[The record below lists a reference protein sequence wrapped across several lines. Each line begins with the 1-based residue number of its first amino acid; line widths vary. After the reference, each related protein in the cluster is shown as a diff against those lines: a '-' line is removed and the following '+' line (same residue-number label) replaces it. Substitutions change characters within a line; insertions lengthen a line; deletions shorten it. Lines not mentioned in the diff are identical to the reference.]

1 MRAIGFICKH
11 IILNNMKRI
20 KQLTLLFIASAG
32 LVGCSAVRQ
41 DAPFQKNEPVDF
53 SQVKITDSFWLP
65 RIDKHAEV
73 TLPACIRQCE
83 VETQRVKNFAIAGG
97 LEPGEFKGLVYDDSD
112 LYKMIE
118 GCSYSLMSHPNPG
131 LEKKLDEII
140 GKIAAAQQ
148 KDGYLMTYF
157 ILGDL
162 SRRWTNMDKHE
173 MYCCGHLIEA
183 AVAYYNATGKRS
195 LLDVAIK
202 YADHIDN
209 TFGEGKKTWVPGHQ
223 EIELAFVKLYRVT
236 KDERYLKLSHWL
248 LEQRGRGLGDWQA
261 KDYYQDLKPVSRL
274 SKISGHAVRAM
285 YMFTGM
291 ADLASIT
298 KDTSYVHALDRLWD
312 DVVHTKMYATGG
324 IGSSRKN
331 EGFTDD
337 YDLPNAEAY
346 CETCASVGMVFWN
359 QRMNMLK
366 GDGKYVDI
374 LEKAM
379 YNGALAGISLSADRF
394 FYVNPLESDGT
405 HHRQP
410 WYGTACCPSQISR
423 FLPSVGNYVYAT
435 SPDALWVNLYMGSEA
450 TMTIDNVPVSVRQT
464 TRYPWEGKV
473 RLSVHPKRKAKFT
486 VKLRLPDWCAKYTLA
501 VNGKEYE
508 APEELQY
515 LAIDRVWE
523 PGDEITFDMDMPV
536 EVVTADP
543 RVKANV
549 GKRALQRGPLV
560 YCMEETDNP
569 EYDEASLSASM
580 NYVTAFE
587 PGLLGGV
594 VTITAVNGD
603 DLYKFVPYYAW
614 DNREPGKMKVWVD
627 YK

>member
-1 MRAIGFICKH
+1 
-11 IILNNMKRI
+11 MKRI
-20 KQLTLLFIASAG
+20 KQLTLLLIASAG

-41 DAPFQKNEPVDF
+41 DTPFQKNEPVDF
-53 SQVKITDSFWLP
+53 SQVKITDDFWLP

-118 GCSYSLMSHPNPG
+118 GCSYSLMNHPNPG

-223 EIELAFVKLYRVT
+223 EIELALVKLYRVT

-435 SPDALWVNLYMGSEA
+435 SPGALWVNLYMGSETA
-450 TMTIDNVPVSVRQT
+450 MTIDNVPVSVRQT

-515 LAIDRVWE
+515 LAIDRLWE

-536 EVVTADP
+536 EVVAADP

-580 NYVTAFE
+580 NYMAAFE

-594 VTITAVNGD
+594 VTITAANGD

>member
-1 MRAIGFICKH
+1 
-11 IILNNMKRI
+11 MKRI
-20 KQLTLLFIASAG
+20 KQLTLLLIASAG
-32 LVGCSAVRQ
+32 LAGCSAVRQ

-118 GCSYSLMSHPNPG
+118 GCSYSLMNHPNPG

-223 EIELAFVKLYRVT
+223 EIELALVKLYRVT

-435 SPDALWVNLYMGSEA
+435 SPGALWVNLYMGSETA
-450 TMTIDNVPVSVRQT
+450 MTIDNVPVSVRQT

-536 EVVTADP
+536 EVVAADP
-543 RVKANV
+543 RVKANA

-560 YCMEETDNP
+560 YCMEETDNRK
-569 EYDEASLSASM
+569 YDEATLSASM
-580 NYVTAFE
+580 NYMTAFE

>member
-1 MRAIGFICKH
+1 
-11 IILNNMKRI
+11 MKRI
-20 KQLTLLFIASAG
+20 KQLTLLLIASAG
-32 LVGCSAVRQ
+32 FAGCSAVRQ

-97 LEPGEFKGLVYDDSD
+97 LEPGEFNGLVYDDSD

-118 GCSYSLMSHPNPG
+118 GCSYSLMNHPNPG

-162 SRRWTNMDKHE
+162 SRRWTNMDQHE

-223 EIELAFVKLYRVT
+223 EIELALVKLYRVT

-261 KDYYQDLKPVSRL
+261 KDYYQDLNPVSRL

-435 SPDALWVNLYMGSEA
+435 SPDALWVNLYMGSET
-450 TMTIDNVPVSVRQT
+450 TMTIDNVPVSVKQT

-508 APEELQY
+508 ASEELQY

-536 EVVTADP
+536 EVVAADP

-569 EYDEASLSASM
+569 EYDEATLSASM

-594 VTITAVNGD
+594 VTITAANGD

>member
-1 MRAIGFICKH
+1 MNK
-11 IILNNMKRI
+11 I
-20 KQLTLLFIASAG
+20 KQLTFLLIATTGMFS
-32 LVGCSAVRQ
+32 CSTVQ
-41 DAPFQKNEPVDF
+41 KDVPFQKNEPVNF
-53 SQVKITDSFWLP
+53 SQVKITDNFWLP

-73 TLPACIRQCE
+73 TLPACIHQCE

-97 LEPGEFKGLVYDDSD
+97 LEQGEFKGLVYDDSD

-118 GCSYSLMSHPNPG
+118 GCSYSLMNHPNPE
-131 LEKKLDEII
+131 LEKKLDDII
-140 GKIAAAQQ
+140 AKIASAQQ

-157 ILGDL
+157 ILGNL
-162 SRRWTNMDKHE
+162 NERWTNMDKHE

-183 AVAYYNATGKRS
+183 AIAYYNATGKRS

-202 YADHIDN
+202 YADHIDQ

-223 EIELAFVKLYRVT
+223 EIELALVKLYRQT
-236 KDERYLKLSHWL
+236 KDERYLKLSNWL
-248 LEQRGRGLGDWQA
+248 LEQRGHGYGDWEA
-261 KDYYQDLKPVSRL
+261 KDYYQDLVPVRQL

-298 KDTSYVHALDRLWD
+298 KDTAYVHALDRLWE
-312 DVVHTKMYATGG
+312 DVINTKMYATGG

-331 EGFTDD
+331 EGFTED

-366 GDGKYVDI
+366 GDGKYVNI

-394 FYVNPLESDGT
+394 FYVNPLEADGT
-405 HHRQP
+405 HHRKP

-435 SPDALWVNLYMGSEA
+435 SLDALWVNLYIASE
-450 TMTIDNVPVSVRQT
+450 TNVRMDGMPVAIKQT
-464 TRYPWEGKV
+464 TNYPWEGKV
-473 RLSVHPKRKAKFT
+473 QFTLNPDQKKAFT
-486 VKLRLPDWCAKYTLA
+486 LKLHLPDWCKNYRLT
-501 VNGKEYE
+501 VNGKECK
-508 APEELQY
+508 PVEEMGY
-515 LAIDRVWE
+515 LLVDRTWQ
-523 PGDEITFDMDMPV
+523 PGDEVTFDMAMPV
-536 EVVTADP
+536 EVVSADP
-543 RVKANV
+543 RVKANA
-549 GKRALQRGPLV
+549 GKRCLQRGPLV
-560 YCMEETDNP
+560 YCMEEIDNP
-569 EYDEASLSASM
+569 HYEKATLLPSM
-580 NYVTAFE
+580 NYMTAFE
-587 PGLLGGV
+587 PDLLNGV

-603 DLYKFVPYYAW
+603 DTYKFIPYYAW

-627 YK
+627 YTK

>member
-1 MRAIGFICKH
+1 M
-11 IILNNMKRI
+11 NRI
-20 KQLTLLFIASAG
+20 KQLTFLLITTTGIFS
-32 LVGCSAVRQ
+32 CSTVQ
-41 DAPFQKNEPVDF
+41 KDVPFQKNEPVNF
-53 SQVKITDSFWLP
+53 SQVKITDNFWLP

-73 TLPACIRQCE
+73 TLPACIHQCE

-97 LEPGEFKGLVYDDSD
+97 LEQGEFKGLVYDDSD

-118 GCSYSLMSHPNPG
+118 GCAYSLMNHPNPE
-131 LEKKLDEII
+131 LEKKLDDII
-140 GKIAAAQQ
+140 AKIALAQQ
-148 KDGYLMTYF
+148 EDGYLMTYF
-157 ILGDL
+157 ILGNL
-162 SRRWTNMDKHE
+162 NERWTNMDKLE

-183 AVAYYNATGKRS
+183 AIAYYNATGKRS

-202 YADHIDN
+202 YADHIDR

-223 EIELAFVKLYRVT
+223 EIELALVKLYRQT
-236 KDERYLKLSHWL
+236 KDERYLKLSNWL
-248 LEQRGRGLGDWQA
+248 LEQRGHGYGDWKA
-261 KDYYQDLKPVSRL
+261 KDYYQDLVPVGQL

-298 KDTSYVHALDRLWD
+298 KDTAYVHALDRLWD
-312 DVVHTKMYATGG
+312 DVIYTKMYATGG

-331 EGFTDD
+331 EGFTED

-366 GDGKYVDI
+366 GDGKYVNI

-394 FYVNPLESDGT
+394 FYVNPLEADGT
-405 HHRQP
+405 HHRKP

-435 SPDALWVNLYMGSEA
+435 SSDALWVNLYIASETNVNIDGMPVAIKQA
-450 TMTIDNVPVSVRQT
+450 TN
-464 TRYPWEGKV
+464 YPWEGKV
-473 RLSVHPKRKAKFT
+473 QFTLNPDQKKAFT
-486 VKLRLPDWCAKYTLA
+486 LKLHLPDWCKNYTLT
-501 VNGKEYE
+501 VNGKECKHI
-508 APEELQY
+508 EEMGY
-515 LAIDRVWE
+515 LLVDRIWQQ
-523 PGDEITFDMDMPV
+523 GDEVSFDMAMPV
-536 EVVTADP
+536 EVVAADL
-543 RVKANV
+543 RVKANT
-549 GKRALQRGPLV
+549 GKRCLQRGPLV
-560 YCMEETDNP
+560 YCMEEIDNP
-569 EYDEASLSASM
+569 QYEKAVLLPSM
-580 NYVTAFE
+580 NYMTAFE
-587 PGLLGGV
+587 QDLLNGV

-603 DLYKFVPYYAW
+603 DTYKFIPYYAW

-627 YK
+627 YTE

>member
-1 MRAIGFICKH
+1 
-11 IILNNMKRI
+11 MKRI
-20 KQLTLLFIASAG
+20 KQLTLLLIASAG

-118 GCSYSLMSHPNPG
+118 GCSYSLMNHPNSG

-223 EIELAFVKLYRVT
+223 EIELALVKLYRVT

-435 SPDALWVNLYMGSEA
+435 SPGALWVNLYMGSETA
-450 TMTIDNVPVSVRQT
+450 MTIDNVPVSVRQT

-543 RVKANV
+543 RVKANA

>member
-1 MRAIGFICKH
+1 M
-11 IILNNMKRI
+11 
-20 KQLTLLFIASAG
+20 IASAG

-53 SQVKITDSFWLP
+53 SQVKITDDFWLP

-118 GCSYSLMSHPNPG
+118 GCSYSLMNHPNPG

-366 GDGKYVDI
+366 GDGKYIDI

-435 SPDALWVNLYMGSEA
+435 SSGALWVNLYMGSEA

-486 VKLRLPDWCAKYTLA
+486 VKLRLPDWCARYTLA

-515 LAIDRVWE
+515 LAIDRLWE

-536 EVVTADP
+536 EVVAADP

-587 PGLLGGV
+587 PGLLEGV
-594 VTITAVNGD
+594 VTITAANGD

>member
-1 MRAIGFICKH
+1 MNK
-11 IILNNMKRI
+11 I
-20 KQLTLLFIASAG
+20 KQLTFLLIATTGMFS
-32 LVGCSAVRQ
+32 CSTVQ
-41 DAPFQKNEPVDF
+41 KDVPFQKNEPVNF
-53 SQVKITDSFWLP
+53 SQVKITDNFWLP

-73 TLPACIRQCE
+73 TLPACIHQCE

-97 LEPGEFKGLVYDDSD
+97 LEQGEFKGLVYDDSD

-118 GCSYSLMSHPNPG
+118 GCSYSLMNHPNPE
-131 LEKKLDEII
+131 LEKKLDDII
-140 GKIAAAQQ
+140 AKIASAQQ
-148 KDGYLMTYF
+148 EDGYLMTYF
-157 ILGDL
+157 ILGNL
-162 SRRWTNMDKHE
+162 NERWTNMDKHE

-183 AVAYYNATGKRS
+183 AIAYYNATGKRS

-202 YADHIDN
+202 YADHIDH
-209 TFGEGKKTWVPGHQ
+209 TFGEGKKIWVPGHQ
-223 EIELAFVKLYRVT
+223 EIELALVKLYRQT
-236 KDERYLKLSHWL
+236 KDERYLKLSNWL
-248 LEQRGRGLGDWQA
+248 LEQRGHGYGDWEA
-261 KDYYQDLKPVSRL
+261 KDYYQDLVPVRQL

-298 KDTSYVHALDRLWD
+298 KDTAYVHALDRLWD
-312 DVVHTKMYATGG
+312 DVIYTKMYATGG

-331 EGFTDD
+331 EGFTED

-346 CETCASVGMVFWN
+346 CETCASVGMVYWN

-366 GDGKYVDI
+366 GDGKYVNI

-405 HHRQP
+405 HHRKP

-435 SPDALWVNLYMGSEA
+435 SSDALWVNLYIASETNVKIDGMPLAIKQA
-450 TMTIDNVPVSVRQT
+450 TN
-464 TRYPWEGKV
+464 YPWEGKV
-473 RLSVHPKRKAKFT
+473 QFT
-486 VKLRLPDWCAKYTLA
+486 LNPDQKKTFTLKLHLPDWCKNYTLS
-501 VNGKEYE
+501 VNGKECKP
-508 APEELQY
+508 AEEMGY
-515 LAIDRVWE
+515 LLINRAWQQ
-523 PGDEITFDMDMPV
+523 GDEVTFDMAMPV
-536 EVVTADP
+536 EVVSADP

-549 GKRALQRGPLV
+549 GKRCLQRGPLV
-560 YCMEETDNP
+560 YCMEEIDNP
-569 EYDEASLSASM
+569 QYENAVLLPSM
-580 NYVTAFE
+580 NYMTAFE
-587 PGLLGGV
+587 PDLLNGV

-603 DLYKFVPYYAW
+603 DTYKFIPYYAW

-627 YK
+627 YTK

>member
-1 MRAIGFICKH
+1 
-11 IILNNMKRI
+11 MKRI
-20 KQLTLLFIASAG
+20 KELTFLLIAAG
-32 LVGCSAVRQ
+32 LASCSTTQKETFA
-41 DAPFQKNEPVDF
+41 QKNEPVNF
-53 SQVKITDSFWLP
+53 ARVKINDTFWLP
-65 RIDKHAEV
+65 RINKHAEV
-73 TLPACIRQCE
+73 TLPACINQCE
-83 VETQRVKNFAIAGG
+83 NETQRVKNFAIAGG

-118 GCSYSLMSHPNPG
+118 GCSYSLMNHPNPE

-140 GKIAAAQQ
+140 AKIASAQQ

-162 SRRWTNMDKHE
+162 NQRWTNMDKHE

-183 AVAYYNATGKRS
+183 AIAYFNATGKRT
-195 LLDVAIK
+195 LLDVAVK

-209 TFGEGKKTWVPGHQ
+209 TFGPGKRNWVPGHQ
-223 EIELAFVKLYRVT
+223 EIELALVKLYRQT
-236 KDERYLKLSHWL
+236 KDKRYLKLSNWL
-248 LEQRGRGLGDWQA
+248 LEQRGHGLGDWQA
-261 KDYYQDLKPVSRL
+261 KDYYQDLVPVNQL
-274 SKISGHAVRAM
+274 AKISGHAVRAM

-298 KDTSYVHALDRLWD
+298 KDTSYVHALDRLWE
-312 DVVHTKMYATGG
+312 DVVKTKMYATGG

-331 EGFTDD
+331 EGFTED

-359 QRMNMLK
+359 QRMNMMK
-366 GDGKYVDI
+366 GDGKYINI

-405 HHRQP
+405 HHRKP

-435 SPDALWVNLYMGSEA
+435 SDEALWVNLYIGSE
-450 TMTIDNVPVSVRQT
+450 TQVTVQGVPVNVKQET
-464 TRYPWEGKV
+464 NYPWEGTVQLTVSPETK
-473 RLSVHPKRKAKFT
+473 KDFA
-486 VKLRLPDWCAKYTLA
+486 VKLRLPDWCKKYTLK
-501 VNGKEYE
+501 VNG
-508 APEELQY
+508 EEFKATEDAQY
-515 LAIDRVWE
+515 LVVDRKWN
-523 PGDEITFDMDMPV
+523 PGDQITFDMAMPV
-536 EVVTADP
+536 EVIAADP

-549 GKRALQRGPLV
+549 GKRAIQRGPLV

-569 EYDEASLSASM
+569 KYDEATLLPSM
-580 NYVTAFE
+580 NYTTAFE
-587 PGLLGGV
+587 SNLLGGV
-594 VTITAVNGD
+594 VTVTAIHGD
-603 DLYKFVPYYAW
+603 DTYKFVPYYAW
-614 DNREPGKMKVWVD
+614 DNREPGKMKVWVN
-627 YK
+627 YEE

>member
-1 MRAIGFICKH
+1 M
-11 IILNNMKRI
+11 NRI
-20 KQLTLLFIASAG
+20 KQLTFLLITTTGIFS
-32 LVGCSAVRQ
+32 CSTVQ
-41 DAPFQKNEPVDF
+41 KDVPFQKNEPVNF
-53 SQVKITDSFWLP
+53 SQVKITDNFWLP

-73 TLPACIRQCE
+73 TLPACIHQCE

-97 LEPGEFKGLVYDDSD
+97 LEQGEFKGLVYDDSD

-118 GCSYSLMSHPNPG
+118 GCAYSLMNHPNPE
-131 LEKKLDEII
+131 LEKKLDDII
-140 GKIAAAQQ
+140 AKIALAQQ
-148 KDGYLMTYF
+148 EDGYLMTYF
-157 ILGDL
+157 ILGNL
-162 SRRWTNMDKHE
+162 NERWTNMDKHE

-183 AVAYYNATGKRS
+183 AIAYYNATGKRS

-202 YADHIDN
+202 YADHIDR

-223 EIELAFVKLYRVT
+223 EIELALVKLYRQT
-236 KDERYLKLSHWL
+236 KDERYLKLSNWL
-248 LEQRGRGLGDWQA
+248 LEQRGHGYGDWKA
-261 KDYYQDLKPVSRL
+261 KDYYQDLVPVGQL

-298 KDTSYVHALDRLWD
+298 KDTAYVHALDRLWD
-312 DVVHTKMYATGG
+312 DVIYTKMYATGG

-331 EGFTDD
+331 EGFTED

-366 GDGKYVDI
+366 GDGKYVNI

-394 FYVNPLESDGT
+394 FYVNPLEADGT
-405 HHRQP
+405 HHRKP

-435 SPDALWVNLYMGSEA
+435 SSDALWVNLYIASETNVNIDGMPVAIKQA
-450 TMTIDNVPVSVRQT
+450 TN
-464 TRYPWEGKV
+464 YPWEGKV
-473 RLSVHPKRKAKFT
+473 QFTLNPDQKKAFT
-486 VKLRLPDWCAKYTLA
+486 LKLHLPDWCKNYTLT
-501 VNGKEYE
+501 VNGKECKHI
-508 APEELQY
+508 EEMGY
-515 LAIDRVWE
+515 LLVDRIWQQ
-523 PGDEITFDMDMPV
+523 GDEVSFDMAMPV
-536 EVVTADP
+536 EVVAADL
-543 RVKANV
+543 RVKANT
-549 GKRALQRGPLV
+549 GKRCLQRGPLV
-560 YCMEETDNP
+560 YCMEEIDNP
-569 EYDEASLSASM
+569 QYEKAVLLPSM
-580 NYVTAFE
+580 NYMTAFE
-587 PGLLGGV
+587 QDLLNGV

-603 DLYKFVPYYAW
+603 DTYKFIPYYAW

-627 YK
+627 YTE

>member
-1 MRAIGFICKH
+1 M
-11 IILNNMKRI
+11 NRI
-20 KQLTLLFIASAG
+20 KQLTFLLIATTGMFS
-32 LVGCSAVRQ
+32 CSTVQ
-41 DAPFQKNEPVDF
+41 KDVPFQKNEPVNF
-53 SQVKITDSFWLP
+53 SQVKITDNFWLP

-73 TLPACIRQCE
+73 TLPACIHQCE

-97 LEPGEFKGLVYDDSD
+97 LEQGEFKGLVYDDSD

-118 GCSYSLMSHPNPG
+118 GCSYSLMNHPNPE
-131 LEKKLDEII
+131 LEKKLDDII
-140 GKIAAAQQ
+140 AKIASAQQ
-148 KDGYLMTYF
+148 EDGYLMTYF
-157 ILGDL
+157 ILGNL
-162 SRRWTNMDKHE
+162 NERWTNMDKHE

-183 AVAYYNATGKRS
+183 AIAYYNATGKRS

-202 YADHIDN
+202 YADHIDH

-223 EIELAFVKLYRVT
+223 EIELALVKLYRQT
-236 KDERYLKLSHWL
+236 KDERYLKLSNWL
-248 LEQRGRGLGDWQA
+248 LEQRGHGYGDWEA
-261 KDYYQDLKPVSRL
+261 KDYYQDLVPVRQL

-298 KDTSYVHALDRLWD
+298 RDTAYVHALDRLWE
-312 DVVHTKMYATGG
+312 DVIYTKMYATGG

-331 EGFTDD
+331 EGFTED

-366 GDGKYVDI
+366 GDGKYVNI

-405 HHRQP
+405 HHRKP

-435 SPDALWVNLYMGSEA
+435 SSDALWVNLYIASETNVKMDGMPVAIKQA
-450 TMTIDNVPVSVRQT
+450 TN
-464 TRYPWEGKV
+464 YPWEGKV
-473 RLSVHPKRKAKFT
+473 QFT
-486 VKLRLPDWCAKYTLA
+486 LNPDQKKTFTLKLHLPDWCKNYTLT
-501 VNGKEYE
+501 VNGKECK
-508 APEELQY
+508 PVEEMGY
-515 LAIDRVWE
+515 LLVDRAWQK
-523 PGDEITFDMDMPV
+523 GDEVTFDMAMPV
-536 EVVTADP
+536 EVVSADP
-543 RVKANV
+543 RVKANA
-549 GKRALQRGPLV
+549 GKRCLQRGPLV
-560 YCMEETDNP
+560 YCMEEIDNP
-569 EYDEASLSASM
+569 QYEKAALLPSM
-580 NYVTAFE
+580 NYMTAFE
-587 PGLLGGV
+587 PDLLNGV

-603 DLYKFVPYYAW
+603 DTYKFIPYYAW

-627 YK
+627 YTK

>member
-1 MRAIGFICKH
+1 
-11 IILNNMKRI
+11 MKRI
-20 KQLTLLFIASAG
+20 KQLTLLLIASAG
-32 LVGCSAVRQ
+32 LAGCNAVRQ

-118 GCSYSLMSHPNPG
+118 GCSYSLMNHPNPG

-223 EIELAFVKLYRVT
+223 EIELALVKLYRVT

-435 SPDALWVNLYMGSEA
+435 SPGALWVNLYMGSETA
-450 TMTIDNVPVSVRQT
+450 MTIDNVPVSVRQT

-536 EVVTADP
+536 EVVAADP

-569 EYDEASLSASM
+569 EYDEATLSASM

>member
-1 MRAIGFICKH
+1 
-11 IILNNMKRI
+11 MKRI
-20 KQLTLLFIASAG
+20 KQLTLLFIASTG
-32 LVGCSAVRQ
+32 LAGCSAVRQ

-53 SQVKITDSFWLP
+53 SQVKMTDSFWLP

-118 GCSYSLMSHPNPG
+118 GCSYSLMNHPNPG

-223 EIELAFVKLYRVT
+223 EIELALVKLYRVT

-366 GDGKYVDI
+366 GEGKYVDI

-435 SPDALWVNLYMGSEA
+435 SPDALWVNLYMGSETA
-450 TMTIDNVPVSVRQT
+450 MTIDNVPVSVRQT

-536 EVVTADP
+536 KVVAADP

-569 EYDEASLSASM
+569 EYDEATLSASM

-594 VTITAVNGD
+594 VTITAANGD

>member
-1 MRAIGFICKH
+1 
-11 IILNNMKRI
+11 MKRI
-20 KQLTLLFIASAG
+20 KQLTLLLIASAG

-41 DAPFQKNEPVDF
+41 DTPFQKNEPVDF
-53 SQVKITDSFWLP
+53 SQVKITDDFWLP

-118 GCSYSLMSHPNPG
+118 GCSYSLMNHPNPG

-223 EIELAFVKLYRVT
+223 EIELALVKLYRVT

-515 LAIDRVWE
+515 LAIDRLWE

-536 EVVTADP
+536 EVVAADP

-587 PGLLGGV
+587 PGLLEGV
-594 VTITAVNGD
+594 VTITAADGD